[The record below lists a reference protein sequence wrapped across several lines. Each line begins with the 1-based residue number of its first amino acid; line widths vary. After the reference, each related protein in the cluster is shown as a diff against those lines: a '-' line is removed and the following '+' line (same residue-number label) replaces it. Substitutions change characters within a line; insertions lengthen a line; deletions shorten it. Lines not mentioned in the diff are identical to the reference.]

1 MTELTDYDLQRTAEE
16 NTWTV
21 PQARRPVTVWVTLV
35 LLLTATGIAAY
46 IAFGWSPHPTIAAVV
61 APSASAAAQSRPSL
75 GGTPE
80 PVDLPP
86 LDASDAVVRTLVRT
100 LSESSA
106 VTSWLTTDDLVRNFT
121 IVVANIA
128 DGTTAAKQLKAL
140 RPASVFSVV
149 ERDGSPYMGP
159 RTYARYT
166 VIAKGFQS
174 LDPVATAKL
183 YGILKPRIEEAHRE
197 LGSADV
203 SFDRTLERAIGVFLG
218 TPILDGPVRLRPK
231 GIGYAYADERLER
244 LTGAQKQLLRM
255 GPENVRILLNKLRL
269 IGAALGIP
277 SEQLRAF

>member
-1 MTELTDYDLQRTAEE
+1 MTELTDYDFQRTAEE

-46 IAFGWSPHPTIAAVV
+46 IAFGWSPHPTIAAVDTF
-61 APSASAAAQSRPSL
+61 ASAAAQSRPSL

-100 LSESSA
+100 LSENSA

-197 LGSADV
+197 PGSADV
-203 SFDRTLERAIGVFLG
+203 SFDRTLQRAIGVPRS
-218 TPILDGPVRLRPK
+218 PILDGPVRLRPK